1 MIGSGGGRA
10 GMMRAGGDGRVV
22 GLSRWLARQGRK
34 EGGEGR
40 CGAGRTAQ
48 LPEERHDLLLEDVVD
63 VRAALRARVARQPGQ
78 PQLSL
83 FPKLPQLALAP

>member
-1 MIGSGGGRA
+1 MRPERGSG
-10 GMMRAGGDGRVV
+10 
-22 GLSRWLARQGRK
+22 K
-34 EGGEGR
+34 GGEGR

-78 PQLSL
+78 PQLL
-83 FPKLPQLALAP
+83 LLPKLPQLALAPQLQTTILLFSHAAVVEDAPGG